1 MLHSTAV
8 AETRSRLVVDI
19 QVRTIFKIAAAIV
32 LLWCLWQLYALILL
46 LIVAVI
52 FAVALDVP
60 ASWFERHNFSRTNAA
75 LLVSAALAVI
85 VGAFVWLTWSTL
97 TSQWQY
103 LTTQL
108 ARTINGAGRFV
119 PSWIYM
125 SLTGKDSQA
134 ALESFGLR
142 VGQSLAY
149 AAALIVLGFFVM
161 VYLLIDGE
169 RTRAWIVAFVP
180 QRRRVQVERT
190 LAESRNVIW
199 AYAVGNV
206 ITSLFAMG
214 WVLVWM
220 LVLDVPAALLLAVI
234 AGIGDF
240 VPVLGFVA
248 SALPAA
254 ALALTISPQTA
265 VITIVLWIVYHTI
278 ENYFISPRAY
288 GTQLR
293 LSNLAV
299 VLAFAVGAELAG
311 VIGALI
317 ALPIAALY
325 PTIERIWLREQLP
338 RETVSE
344 HAALNRSTRAS

>member
-1 MLHSTAV
+1 MLPSTAV
-8 AETRSRLVVDI
+8 AETRRRLVFDI
-19 QVRTIFKIAAAIV
+19 QVRTIFKIAAAIG

-46 LIVAVI
+46 LVVAVI
-52 FAVALDVP
+52 LAVALDVP
-60 ASWFERHNFSRTNAA
+60 VSWLERHNITRTTAA

-97 TSQWQY
+97 TSEWQY

-108 ARTINGAGRFV
+108 AKTIDDAGRYV
-119 PSWIYM
+119 PSWIYT

-190 LAESRNVIW
+190 LAESRDVVW

-214 WVLVWM
+214 WVLVS
-220 LVLDVPAALLLAVI
+220 LLLLHVPAALLLAVI
-234 AGIGDF
+234 AGIADF

-254 ALALTISPQTA
+254 ALALTVSPQTA

-278 ENYFISPRAY
+278 ENYFISPWAY
-288 GTQLR
+288 GAQLQ
-293 LSNLAV
+293 LSDLAV

-338 RETVSE
+338 RETVVE
-344 HAALNRSTRAS
+344 HRALSRSSTRS

>member
-1 MLHSTAV
+1 MLCSTAV
-8 AETRSRLVVDI
+8 ADTNRRLVFDI
-19 QVRTIFKIAAAIV
+19 QVRTIFKIAAAIA
-32 LLWCLWQLYALILL
+32 LLWCLWQLYTLILL

-52 FAVALDVP
+52 LAVALDVP
-60 ASWFERHNFSRTNAA
+60 VSWLERHSLSRTTAA

-108 ARTINGAGRFV
+108 ATTINDAGRYV
-119 PSWIYM
+119 PSWIYTT
-125 SLTGKDSQA
+125 LTGQGSQA
-134 ALESFGLR
+134 ALQSFGFR

-149 AAALIVLGFFVM
+149 AAALVVLGFVVM

-180 QRRRVQVERT
+180 QRRRAQVERT
-190 LAESRNVIW
+190 LVESRDVIW

-220 LVLDVPAALLLAVI
+220 LVLHVPAALLLAVI
-234 AGIGDF
+234 AGIADF

-254 ALALTISPQTA
+254 ALALTVSPQTA

-278 ENYFISPRAY
+278 ENYFISPWAY
-288 GTQLR
+288 GAR
-293 LSNLAV
+293 LKLSDLAV

-325 PTIERIWLREQLP
+325 PTVERIWLREQLP

-344 HAALNRSTRAS
+344 HAALTRSSRAS